1 MDVSLGFVDLQVNGY
16 GGVSFS
22 DPALT
27 HEAAAEACEAVLA
40 RGGTCALLPTLITA
54 PREVYAR
61 NLPLLARLIES
72 PRFAGRL
79 LGIHI
84 EGPFLSPFHGAIGC
98 HPREHVLV
106 PAALPGGGCDL
117 LDEWQQLARGHIR
130 LLTLAAEVEGA
141 AALCAHAVR
150 RRRIAVA
157 LGHQLARREQIGEL
171 AAAGATLLTHLG
183 NGCPNTLHRHDN
195 HLWPSLAD
203 DRLSAMVIADGQHL
217 PADALVAMVRAK
229 GVARLIL
236 TSDVSPAAG
245 LPDGEHDC
253 FGSVVHVEG
262 RHVRSADRSCLA
274 GSGALMLD
282 CVNHLASLRFRPTD
296 PDAEP
301 PPIFGCGEAPEQQQQ
316 QAAAAEGEGDATA
329 VVVGR
334 GGRGL
339 SVAELVRVGFDNPLR
354 AIGCDPSEVRRRLA
368 DAALGADAVPVPRIE
383 WGPWLLGT
391 SGRRFVLVEQ

>member
-1 MDVSLGFVDLQVNGY
+1 MNGF

-27 HEAAAEACEAVLA
+27 YEAAAAACEAVLA

-54 PREVYAR
+54 PREVYER
-61 NLPLLARLIES
+61 NLPLLARLIEA

-84 EGPFLSPFHGAIGC
+84 EGPFISPYHGAIGC
-98 HPREHVLV
+98 HPREHVLS
-106 PAALPGGGCDL
+106 PAALPDGGCEL
-117 LDEWQQLARGHIR
+117 LDEWQKLARGHIR
-130 LLTLAAEVEGA
+130 LLTVAAEVEGA
-141 AALCAHAVR
+141 AALCAHAVQHH
-150 RRRIAVA
+150 RIAVA
-157 LGHQLARREQIGEL
+157 LGHQLAKREQIGEL

-195 HLWPSLAD
+195 HIWPSLAD
-203 DRLSAMVIADGQHL
+203 DRLSAMLIADGQHL
-217 PADALVAMVRAK
+217 PPDALAAMVRAK
-229 GVARLIL
+229 GVARTIL

-245 LPDGEHDC
+245 LPDGEHAC
-253 FGSVVHVEG
+253 FGAVVHVEG

-282 CVNHLASLRFRPTD
+282 CVNHLASLRFHPTD
-296 PDAEP
+296 ADADP
-301 PPIFGCGEAPEQQQQ
+301 PPIFGCATATEQQQNVAAAAA
-316 QAAAAEGEGDATA
+316 AAAAEEEEEDDDDDDDEAV

-339 SVAELVRVGFDNPLR
+339 SVAELVRIGFDNPLR
-354 AIGCDPSEVRRRLA
+354 AIGCDPSEVRRQLA
-368 DAALGADAVPVPRIE
+368 AAALGADAVPVPRVE
-383 WGPWLLGT
+383 VR
-391 SGRRFVLVEQ
+391 GRRFGLAGR